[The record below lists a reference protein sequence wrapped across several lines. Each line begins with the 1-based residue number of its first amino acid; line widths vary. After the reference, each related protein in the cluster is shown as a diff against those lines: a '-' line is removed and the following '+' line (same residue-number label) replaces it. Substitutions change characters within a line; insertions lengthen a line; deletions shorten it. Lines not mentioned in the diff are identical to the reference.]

1 MRLRGQHA
9 PGGFTL
15 IELIVVIT
23 ILCILAA
30 FAVPRFATV
39 EDEARSAAA
48 TALASSLRNNVAMTH
63 ALWIAEGQPA
73 VIVIDGRE
81 ISMDHGYPSSASIDD
96 TLASLDGFTYRAGAI
111 DGLFSKTDAS
121 SNAIPSCA
129 VSYTAA
135 AAPGTAPD
143 ILLDTDGC

>member
-1 MRLRGQHA
+1 MRRQHA

-30 FAVPRFATV
+30 FAVPRFSTLEV
-39 EDEARSAAA
+39 EARSAAA
-48 TALASSLRNNVAMTH
+48 SALATSLRTNVAMTH
-63 ALWIAEGQPA
+63 ALWIAQGQPD

-81 ISMDHGYPSSASIDD
+81 VSMDYGYPSSTSIDD
-96 TLASLDGFTYRAGAI
+96 TLASLDGFTYRAGPI
-111 DGLFSKTDAS
+111 DGLFSKTDGA

-135 AAPGTAPD
+135 AASGTAPA
-143 ILLDTDGC
+143 IILDTDGC

>member
-1 MRLRGQHA
+1 MRRQHA
-9 PGGFTL
+9 PGGFTI

-30 FAVPRFATV
+30 FAVPRFSTLEV
-39 EDEARSAAA
+39 EARSAAA
-48 TALASSLRNNVAMTH
+48 SALATSLSTNVAMTH
-63 ALWIAEGQPA
+63 ALWIAQGQPD

-81 ISMDHGYPSSASIDD
+81 VSMDYGYPSSTSIDD
-96 TLASLDGFTYRAGAI
+96 TLASLDGFAYRAGPI
-111 DGLFSKTDAS
+111 DGLFSKTDSA

-135 AAPGTAPD
+135 VAIDTAPA
-143 ILLDTDGC
+143 IRLDTDGC